1 MRIKMKSVILL
12 VVIFVNTSLVMAVP
26 ERNKVMRLLEGRHW
40 ELREGPF
47 KRLGEGADQRL
58 REIADN
64 TSLTN
69 YLRFR
74 ALIALSLYDNEETG
88 VHLERYALSGD
99 SSFARRGFTSLTR
112 AFSRSEPVMVLM
124 VAEHLMESPEAQL
137 RIVAAREMRK
147 IDPPAYRQFLQR
159 ESKAWVREAARE

>member
-1 MRIKMKSVILL
+1 MKSTILL
-12 VVIFVNTSLVMAVP
+12 VLIFINTSLVMAVP
-26 ERNKVMRLLEGRHW
+26 ETNKVMRLLQGRHW

-47 KRLGEGADQRL
+47 KSLGEGADQRL

-88 VHLERYALSGD
+88 DHLERNAHSVN
-99 SSFARRGFTSLTR
+99 SSFARRGFSSLTR
-112 AFSRSEPVMVLM
+112 AFSRSEPDRVRK

-137 RIVAAREMRK
+137 RIAAAREMRK
-147 IDPPAYRQFLQR
+147 IDPPTFQKFLQR

>member
-1 MRIKMKSVILL
+1 MKSVILL
-12 VVIFVNTSLVMAVP
+12 VLIFVNTSLVMAVP

-88 VHLERYALSGD
+88 AHLERHARSG
-99 SSFARRGFTSLTR
+99 
-112 AFSRSEPVMVLM
+112 AFSRSQPDRVRK

-137 RIVAAREMRK
+137 RIAAAREMRK
-147 IDPPAYRQFLQR
+147 IDPPAYRKFLQR

>member
-1 MRIKMKSVILL
+1 MKSVILL
-12 VVIFVNTSLVMAVP
+12 VLIFVNTSLVMAVP
-26 ERNKVMRLLEGRHW
+26 ERNKVIRLLEGGHW
-40 ELREGPF
+40 KLREGPF

-88 VHLERYALSGD
+88 NHLERHALSGD
-99 SSFARRGFTSLTR
+99 SSFARRGFSSLTS
-112 AFSRSEPVMVLM
+112 AFSRSEPDRVRK

-137 RIVAAREMRK
+137 RIAAAREMRK
-147 IDPPAYRQFLQR
+147 IDPPAYQQFLQR

>member
-1 MRIKMKSVILL
+1 MKSVILL
-12 VVIFVNTSLVMAVP
+12 VLIFVNTSLVMAVP
-26 ERNKVMRLLEGRHW
+26 ETNKVIRLLEGRHW

-88 VHLERYALSGD
+88 VHLERHARSGD
-99 SSFARRGFTSLTR
+99 SSFARRGFSSLTR
-112 AFSRSEPVMVLM
+112 AFSRSQPDRVRK

-137 RIVAAREMRK
+137 RIAAAREMRK
-147 IDPPAYRQFLQR
+147 IDPPTFQKFLQR

>member
-1 MRIKMKSVILL
+1 MKSVILL
-12 VVIFVNTSLVMAVP
+12 VLIFVNTSLVMAVP
-26 ERNKVMRLLEGRHW
+26 ETNKVMRLLEGRHW

-74 ALIALSLYDNEETG
+74 ALIALSLMTMKKQELIWNATHVPGIRPLPAE
-88 VHLERYALSGD
+88 
-99 SSFARRGFTSLTR
+99 GFHPCQELFPDR
-112 AFSRSEPVMVLM
+112 NRIGLGRSQ
-124 VAEHLMESPEAQL
+124 S
-137 RIVAAREMRK
+137 I
-147 IDPPAYRQFLQR
+147 
-159 ESKAWVREAARE
+159 

>member
-12 VVIFVNTSLVMAVP
+12 VLIFVNTSLVMAIP
-26 ERNKVMRLLEGRHW
+26 ETNKVMRLLEGKHW

-64 TSLTN
+64 TSLAN

-74 ALIALSLYDNEETG
+74 ALIALSLYDNEET
-88 VHLERYALSGD
+88 L
-99 SSFARRGFTSLTR
+99 LTK
-112 AFSRSEPVMVLM
+112 FI
-124 VAEHLMESPEAQL
+124 QL
-137 RIVAAREMRK
+137 
-147 IDPPAYRQFLQR
+147 
-159 ESKAWVREAARE
+159 

>member
-1 MRIKMKSVILL
+1 MGIARGIV
-12 VVIFVNTSLVMAVP
+12 
-26 ERNKVMRLLEGRHW
+26 
-40 ELREGPF
+40 

-88 VHLERYALSGD
+88 THFERHARSGD
-99 SSFARRGFTSLTR
+99 SSFARRGFSSLTR
-112 AFSRSEPVMVLM
+112 AFSRSEPDRVRKI
-124 VAEHLMESPEAQL
+124 AEHLMESSEAQL
-137 RIVAAREMRK
+137 RIAAAREMRK
-147 IDPPAYRQFLQR
+147 IDPPAFQKFLQR
-159 ESKAWVREAARE
+159 ESRDWVREAARE